1 MSKKRLLSTLDESEC
16 SSIELLGSVNNFN
29 SGRIK
34 KIREDFKKLKD
45 RSLKPK
51 IRETRRNL
59 YDIENKKNLSKS
71 KIKETEQ
78 NLTDWEESLFKLS
91 KYHDYNDIE
100 HWRIRAVEMELHLT
114 EHLTSQ
120 LMKVITGQ

>member
-1 MSKKRLLSTLDESEC
+1 MSKKRLLSTLGESEC
-16 SSIELLGSVNNFN
+16 NSIELLGSVNNFN

-78 NLTDWEESLFKLS
+78 NLTESEESLFKLS

-100 HWRIRAVEMELHLT
+100 H
-114 EHLTSQ
+114 
-120 LMKVITGQ
+120 

>member
-29 SGRIK
+29 SGSIK

-78 NLTDWEESLFKLS
+78 NLTESEESLFKLS
-91 KYHDYNDIE
+91 KYDDYNDIE
-100 HWRIRAVEMELHLT
+100 H
-114 EHLTSQ
+114 
-120 LMKVITGQ
+120 